1 MNAPLPSND
10 SALTWHDGL
19 LLGYA
24 PMDHVHEDF
33 VQCVVALREAS
44 DAALPAALAALR
56 AHALDHFGQEDRWMV
71 ETEFPARECHINEHA
86 AVLQSID
93 EVQALLAQGNTQ
105 ICRRLTEELSQWFP
119 GHADYLDS
127 ALAHWMCKQRLGG
140 KPVVLRRHLPT
151 DAAPLDAPVT
161 RT

>member
-1 MNAPLPSND
+1 
-10 SALTWHDGL
+10 
-19 LLGYA
+19 
-24 PMDHVHEDF
+24 
-33 VQCVVALREAS
+33 
-44 DAALPAALAALR
+44 LAALR

-140 KPVVLRRHLPT
+140 KPVVIRRDLGGLRT
-151 DAAPLDAPVT
+151 QDSSAGA
-161 RT
+161 